1 MKKINR
7 QNNNKKFDTINN
19 NNYTN
24 NNYVYI
30 FLVNVCYEI
39 CYIETLVSKYL
50 SFRLSHGDEGLSLFT
65 LSASVLGLIFSVR
78 LDGRKNFQSENCLD
92 QF

>member
-39 CYIETLVSKYL
+39 CYIEALVSKYL
-50 SFRLSHGDEGLSLFT
+50 SFRLSHGDEGL
-65 LSASVLGLIFSVR
+65 
-78 LDGRKNFQSENCLD
+78 
-92 QF
+92 